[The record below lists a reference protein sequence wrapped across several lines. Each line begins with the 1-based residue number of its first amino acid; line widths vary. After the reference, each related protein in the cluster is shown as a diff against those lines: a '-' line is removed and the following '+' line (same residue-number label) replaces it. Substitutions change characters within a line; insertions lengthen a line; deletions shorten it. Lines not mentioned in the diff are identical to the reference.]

1 MIQPKEN
8 TLLIADPFLKDD
20 NFIRSVIY
28 LCSHNDEGSFG
39 LVLNKLFDFTLNNLV
54 SGFESFEIP
63 VYVGG
68 PVALDTIHFLH
79 QYPDLVPDCQQL
91 DENLAWGGDFETI
104 KTLII
109 SGAID
114 IHKIKFFIGYS
125 GWSAGQLAYSDAWM
139 PETVI
144 SALGENGEQWAG
156 AFGATLVILGGL
168 IWKQWLLR
176 QRDPSG
182 NSLAS

>member
-8 TLLIADPFLKDD
+8 ILLIADPFLKDD

-28 LCSHNDEGSFG
+28 LCSHSEEGGFG
-39 LVLNKLFDFTLNNLV
+39 LMLNKLFDFTLNNLV

-63 VYVGG
+63 VFVGG

-79 QYPDLVPDCQQL
+79 QYPDLVPNCKQL
-91 DENLAWGGDFETI
+91 DDNLAWGGDFETI

-125 GWSAGQLAYSDAWM
+125 GWSAGQLQNEIEEKIWITSEVTQTIIFDV
-139 PETVI
+139 PT
-144 SALGENGEQWAG
+144 S
-156 AFGATLVILGGL
+156 L
-168 IWKQWLLR
+168 IWKQSVINLGGEFEQLANYPI
-176 QRDPSG
+176 DPQL
-182 NSLAS
+182 N

>member
-8 TLLIADPFLKDD
+8 ILLIADPFLKDD

-28 LCSHNDEGSFG
+28 LCSHSEEGSFG
-39 LVLNKLFDFTLNNLV
+39 LMLNKLFDFTLNNLV

-63 VYVGG
+63 VFVGG

-79 QYPDLVPDCQQL
+79 QYPNLIPDSKQL
-91 DENLAWGGDFETI
+91 DDNLAWGGDFETL
-104 KTLII
+104 KSLII

-125 GWSAGQLAYSDAWM
+125 GWSAGQLQNEIKEKTWITSEVTQTIIFDV
-139 PETVI
+139 PT
-144 SALGENGEQWAG
+144 S
-156 AFGATLVILGGL
+156 L
-168 IWKQWLLR
+168 IWKQSVINLGGEFEQLANYPI
-176 QRDPSG
+176 DPQL
-182 NSLAS
+182 N